1 MAEETR
7 HFLTNGQET
16 LPLAREAL
24 DFASQTSAKMVDLK
38 FCDLLGTWQH
48 VSLPVSAFRE
58 EDFEEGLGFDG
69 SSIRG
74 WQGISES
81 DMLLMPQAETA
92 IIDPFTEA
100 PTLSLICEIAD
111 PLRTRAA
118 LPVAPRSSCARAVS
132 RTPPTSAPSA
142 SSSSSTR
149 SATSSARTSRT
160 TSSIRA
166 RGTGTR
172 ASPASATRSARRRA
186 TSRPP
191 RTTRSPTCARRW
203 C

>member
-81 DMLLMPQAETA
+81 DILLMPQAGTA
-92 IIDPFTEA
+92 IIEPIT
-100 PTLSLICEIAD
+100 
-111 PLRTRAA
+111 
-118 LPVAPRSSCARAVS
+118 VAPRSSCARAAS
-132 RTPPTSAPSA
+132 RTRPTSAPSA

-172 ASPASATRSARRRA
+172 ASP
-186 TSRPP
+186 
-191 RTTRSPTCARRW
+191 
-203 C
+203 